1 MYTNTIRV
9 KCCYFQGGRD
19 ALSSACHKDIAWSPW
34 KTMALTFA
42 VGKTMLSMNSRPSAL
57 GRKSYC
63 SYKLNVGNT
72 LLVNIKRIYKL
83 QSSI

>member
-57 GRKSYC
+57 GRK
-63 SYKLNVGNT
+63 KL
-72 LLVNIKRIYKL
+72 LQLQIKCREYFTSKH
-83 QSSI
+83 